1 MTQQLVH
8 GGQLQAI
15 AQHYEIPLD
24 KWLDLSTGIAPRGY
38 PVDKLPAQCWHR
50 LPEPNHALL
59 KAAQDYYA
67 CDYLL
72 PIAGSQS
79 VIQLLPRLCHEQ
91 RLATNTVT
99 SSKTS
104 RVWLP
109 KVGYKEHQ
117 KAWQQADYKLHL
129 YTNINELNAVA
140 QGDIV
145 VIINPNNP
153 SGELLDYQHIS
164 ALYHELKAK
173 QVLLIVDEAFMDANP
188 QHSLLSALPCE
199 QLIILR
205 SVGKFFGLAGI
216 RLGFVA
222 ATPKWLT
229 LFEQAL
235 GPWSINGPAQYVG
248 AQALADKTWQLA
260 QLNNLS
266 TWSNALEQLLSAT
279 FNRKIKGTVLFKTVL
294 HPNAPDL
301 FKALCQQGIYVRLC
315 DEQNALRFGIPDEQ
329 GLSRLAQALASG
341 SVQVLI

>member
-24 KWLDLSTGIAPRGY
+24 QWLDLSTGIAPNGY
-38 PVDKLPAQCWHR
+38 PVGQLPAQCWQR

-59 KAAQDYYA
+59 KAAQDYYT

-79 VIQLLPRLCHEQ
+79 VIQLLPRLCREQ
-91 RLATNTVT
+91 GFA
-99 SSKTS
+99 TS

-117 KAWQQADYKLHL
+117 KAWQQADYKVHL
-129 YTNINELNAVA
+129 YNNINELKVVEK
-140 QGDIV
+140 GDIV

-153 SGELLDYQHIS
+153 TGELLEYQHIN
-164 ALYHELKAK
+164 ALYQKLKDK
-173 QVLLIVDEAFMDANP
+173 QGLLIVDEAFMDATP

-222 ATPKWLT
+222 AAPKWLT

-235 GPWSINGPAQYVG
+235 GPWSISGPAQYVG
-248 AQALADKTWQLA
+248 AQALADKAWQHN
-260 QLNNLS
+260 QLNKLHD
-266 TWSNALEQLLSAT
+266 WSKVLEQLLSAT
-279 FNRKIKGTVLFKTVL
+279 FSCQIKGTVLFKTVL
-294 HPNAPDL
+294 SPKAPDL

-329 GLSRLAQALASG
+329 GLSRLAQALTSDN
-341 SVQVLI
+341 VQALI